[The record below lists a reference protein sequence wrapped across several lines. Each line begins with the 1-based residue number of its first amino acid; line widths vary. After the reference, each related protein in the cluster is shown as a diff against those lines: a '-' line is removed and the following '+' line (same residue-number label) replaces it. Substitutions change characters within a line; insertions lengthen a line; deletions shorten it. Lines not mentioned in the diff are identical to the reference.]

1 MKKYFKY
8 LIPSFFTLSILCLI
22 FYINNLYPF
31 GNYSMVQ
38 VDADFQYIPILY
50 RIYDFLHGCE
60 NIIYDDIGNGNNIYV
75 SLIIQ
80 GSIFSPINL
89 LLLFINRNDIVNFF
103 NILVMVK
110 ISLISLTTFIYLNGK
125 FKISYFYKFLFSVLY
140 SLCGFIIL
148 NYFNIMWLDCV
159 ILFPLIMHFLDK
171 LIFEKKY
178 LGYIITLSMSL
189 IISYYISYFILVFI
203 IFYSFIYLYLY
214 VLKEVRKKI
223 IFRLGINT
231 LIAIL
236 ISCFSI
242 LPSIYQMIISSRFAY
257 ENSYLLTTDSIAK
270 SLYLF
275 LSPLFIIL
283 FFKLILKFQ
292 KKSYFYFILFILF
305 AIGIM
310 IEPVNIA
317 IHGGSYWDFPYR
329 YGFITVFIMLIGSSY
344 YIENFNFKNK
354 DNDKFL
360 LWKVLGFLF
369 LNIILIYFYNKYIDG
384 IIDSRIFLDFADKK
398 VYFEII
404 AIIIIIGIINIVC
417 LTIKNN
423 KVRCFTLLLTNTF
436 SVIIFCLFTIY
447 YNSGYFLSTDMNN
460 LNNKISFVNNS
471 RYKIDYNVYTP
482 DYGFILNV
490 SALDN
495 WLHLIPQKEID
506 AYYSLGYRIDGTF
519 VSSNGGTI
527 FSDWLLGISY
537 IISDKIKDS
546 DVYQLIDSSDSNYLY
561 KYRYSSNNGIIYN
574 SDLLL
579 KNSNNSFE
587 IQNEI
592 YKNLF
597 NSDKDIIK
605 VDNYS
610 LDRNDDAISYSLKDK
625 GLLYIDTDMYE
636 EINYIKVND
645 NYIYDIGDYI
655 CELGVYE
662 GNVNIYVDLIDD
674 NKIDFSLGYIK
685 LSDIDNLESVVEYKN
700 KEYYI
705 DNDIPGSKLFLP
717 INKIDGIKVYINDKN
732 VMVNNYFNNFISIDL
747 ENGINKIRIEYK
759 MPMFILGIIL
769 SAFGIILLLL
779 YKYIREYK
787 LLLNIFY
794 YSYFV
799 LVICLFVYFYFYSMV
814 KYLF

>member
-8 LIPSFFTLSILCLI
+8 LIPSIFTLVIFALV
-22 FYINNLYPF
+22 FYINGLYPF
-31 GNYSMVQ
+31 GNYSIVQ
-38 VDADFQYIPILY
+38 VDADYQFIPILY
-50 RIYDFLHGCE
+50 RIYDFLHGYE
-60 NIIYDDIGNGNNIYV
+60 NIIYDDIGNGNNIYI
-75 SLIIQ
+75 SMIIQ
-80 GSIFSPINL
+80 GSLFSPINL
-89 LLLFINRNDIVNFF
+89 LLFFADRENIINYF
-103 NILVMVK
+103 NILIIVK
-110 ISLISLTTFIYLNGK
+110 IMLMSLATYIYINYK
-125 FKISYFYKFLFSVLY
+125 FKISNFYKVLCSLLY
-140 SLCGFIIL
+140 SFCGFIIF

-159 ILFPLIMHFLDK
+159 ALFPLIVYFLDK
-171 LIFEKKY
+171 LIFENKN
-178 LGYIITLSMSL
+178 LGYIISLSMSL
-189 IISYYISYFILVFI
+189 IISYYISYFILIFI

-214 VLKEVRKKI
+214 VSKDDRKKI
-223 IFRLGINT
+223 IFRLGIST
-231 LIAIL
+231 LISIL

-242 LPSIYQMIISSRFAY
+242 LPSIYQMFISSRFAY
-257 ENSYLLTTDSIAK
+257 DSSYVLVSDFITK
-270 SLYLF
+270 SLYVLF
-275 LSPLFIIL
+275 SPLFIIL
-283 FFKLILKFQ
+283 FIKLITKCQ
-292 KKSYFYFILFILF
+292 KKSYYYFILFLLF
-305 AIGIM
+305 GIGII
-310 IEPVNIA
+310 IEPINLS

-329 YGFITVFIMLIGSSY
+329 YGFITVFIMMMASLY
-344 YIENFNFKNK
+344 YIDNFSIKGNNK
-354 DNDKFL
+354 YL
-360 LWKVLGFLF
+360 LGKICLF
-369 LNIILIYFYNKYIDG
+369 LILTGLMIFFYNKYINN
-384 IIDSRIFLDFADKK
+384 IVNERIFLN
-398 VYFEII
+398 FENEKIYCEMI
-404 AIIIIIGIINIVC
+404 FIIIILVLLNIISLSIGYKYLKYFCIFSINI
-417 LTIKNN
+417 LSI
-423 KVRCFTLLLTNTF
+423 
-436 SVIIFCLFTIY
+436 IIFCSFTMY
-447 YNSGYFLSTDMNN
+447 HNDGYFLTTDMNN
-460 LNNKISFVNNS
+460 LNNSISTIKDG
-471 RYKIDYNVYTP
+471 RYKIDYDTYTP

-490 SALDN
+490 STLDN

-506 AYYSLGYRIDGTF
+506 AYYSLGYKVDGTF

-546 DVYQLIDSSDSNYLY
+546 DVYQLIDSNDSNYLY
-561 KYRYSSNNGIIYN
+561 KYRYSNNNGILYN

-655 CELGVYE
+655 CELGAYE

-674 NKIDFSLGYIK
+674 NKINFSLGYIK
-685 LSDIDNLESVVEYKN
+685 LSDIDNLKSVVEYKN
-700 KEYYI
+700 NEYYI

-717 INKIDGIKVYINDKN
+717 INKIDGIKVYINDKA

-747 ENGINKIRIEYK
+747 ENGINEIRIEYK
-759 MPMFILGIIL
+759 MPMLILGIIL

-779 YKYIREYK
+779 CKYIREYK

-799 LVICLFVYFYFYSMV
+799 LVICLFVYFYFYSMI